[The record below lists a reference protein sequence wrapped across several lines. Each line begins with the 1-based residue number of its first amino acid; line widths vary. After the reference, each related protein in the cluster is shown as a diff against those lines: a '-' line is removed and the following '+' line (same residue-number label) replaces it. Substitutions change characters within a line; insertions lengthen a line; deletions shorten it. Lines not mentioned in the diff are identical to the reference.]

1 MNLSP
6 SEEGIFFQSLYNAKT
21 SAVCLVFKILTI
33 ESGGVDCRGRH
44 YVSGVFEELVDLVKR
59 DVAVDDDEVVAAVLN
74 KDNDANKT
82 LILLTHEQII
92 CC

>member
-1 MNLSP
+1 M
-6 SEEGIFFQSLYNAKT
+6 
-21 SAVCLVFKILTI
+21 VFKTFTI

-44 YVSGVFEELVDLVKR
+44 YVSGVFEELVHLVES

-92 CC
+92 